1 MVLTIFS
8 AFAEIV
14 SLGAVLPFIAA
25 ITQPDKVMEYAVV
38 AYLAE
43 ALEITTGAQL
53 VLPLAV
59 AFGLAAVLAG
69 ALRLCLVWGT
79 VHLGNGCGADLSV
92 EVYRR
97 TLFQPYAVHISRS
110 TSQVISSITQKV
122 AAASGVL
129 SAVMILITSTLLFLA
144 IVTTLV
150 VVDPTTAFAASMSF
164 GICYAAIAY
173 ITRRRLATNSGIVA
187 REQDTVVKA
196 LQEGLGSIRDVL
208 LDGSQNVYINFY
220 EKSVNKLRRSHV
232 QLSFISQFPRYVMES
247 LALVLVA
254 CFVIFLNGSPAGV
267 SESLSV
273 LAILALGAQ
282 RLLPIVQQ
290 VYGNWSVIAGNHAA
304 LLDVLV
310 LLEQPLPSEAIL
322 PPVQPVGLKQRIDL
336 SNVSF
341 RYTEMEPLVLSGI
354 DLTITKGSRVG
365 IVGGTGGG
373 KSTLLDLLMGLHSPT
388 DGEISIDGNIID
400 SEIGRSSWRRSI
412 AHVPQN
418 IYLADCSVSENI
430 AFGVPPNEIDFA
442 RVCEAAE
449 RAQIAEFIENGLDGY
464 NANVGERGVR
474 LSGGQRQRI
483 GIARALY
490 KNASVIIFDEA
501 TSALDDKTEQAV
513 MQTIEGL
520 SREITM
526 LIVAH
531 RISTLKDC
539 DFIIKLD
546 GGKIV
551 QQSNYDQ
558 MFRLSNQI

>member
-1 MVLTIFS
+1 
-8 AFAEIV
+8 
-14 SLGAVLPFIAA
+14 
-25 ITQPDKVMEYAVV
+25 
-38 AYLAE
+38 
-43 ALEITTGAQL
+43 
-53 VLPLAV
+53 
-59 AFGLAAVLAG
+59 
-69 ALRLCLVWGT
+69 
-79 VHLGNGCGADLSV
+79 
-92 EVYRR
+92 
-97 TLFQPYAVHISRS
+97 
-110 TSQVISSITQKV
+110 
-122 AAASGVL
+122 
-129 SAVMILITSTLLFLA
+129 
-144 IVTTLV
+144 
-150 VVDPTTAFAASMSF
+150 
-164 GICYAAIAY
+164 
-173 ITRRRLATNSGIVA
+173 
-187 REQDTVVKA
+187 
-196 LQEGLGSIRDVL
+196 
-208 LDGSQNVYINFY
+208 
-220 EKSVNKLRRSHV
+220 
-232 QLSFISQFPRYVMES
+232 
-247 LALVLVA
+247 
-254 CFVIFLNGSPAGV
+254 
-267 SESLSV
+267 
-273 LAILALGAQ
+273 
-282 RLLPIVQQ
+282 
-290 VYGNWSVIAGNHAA
+290 
-304 LLDVLV
+304 
-310 LLEQPLPSEAIL
+310 
-322 PPVQPVGLKQRIDL
+322 VQPVGLKQRIDL